1 MDRRLFTLSLGA
13 LGLGACSPISVLNAV
28 APSDGYREAKNIPY
42 GDGARRTLDVYTP
55 TEGLG
60 PFPVV
65 VFLYG
70 GSWMSG
76 RREDYAFVGESLT
89 RLGYVVVLP
98 DYRVHPDGRWPGFIE
113 DTAAASAWAIR
124 NVGSHGGDPRRVFL
138 MGHSAGAYNV
148 MMVAAAPQYL
158 GQQGIERRAIAGVC
172 GLAGPYDFL
181 PLDSRITRE
190 VFGHVTPPE
199 TSQPVKVA
207 DAATPP
213 ALLLHGSADGTVY
226 PRNTTAM
233 AARLRNLGV
242 RVEEKLYP
250 GVGHAEIVV
259 GMSALSR
266 DNPPVLTDFNRF
278 ARSVL
283 SGA

>member
-1 MDRRLFTLSLGA
+1 MDRRHFTLSLAG
-13 LGLGACSPISVLNAV
+13 LGLGACSPITVLNAV
-28 APSDGYREAKNIPY
+28 APSGGYRETKSIAY
-42 GDGARRTLDVYTP
+42 GEGPRRLLDVYAP
-55 TEGLG
+55 AEGQG
-60 PFPVV
+60 PFPMV

-70 GSWMSG
+70 GSWKSG
-76 RREDYAFVGESLT
+76 RREDYEFVGESLT
-89 RLGYVVVLP
+89 RLGYVAVLP

-113 DTAAASAWAIR
+113 DTAAATAWAIR
-124 NVGSHGGDPRRVFL
+124 NAATYGGDPRQVFL

-148 MMVAAAPQYL
+148 MMVAAAPRYL
-158 GQQGIERRAIAGVC
+158 AAQGIERRAIAGVC

-190 VFGHVTPPE
+190 VFGHVMPAE
-199 TSQPVKVA
+199 TSQPVSIA
-207 DAATPP
+207 DAGTPP
-213 ALLLHGSADGTVY
+213 ALLLHGGADGTVY

-233 AARLRNLGV
+233 AARLRTLGV